1 MSRIYSN
8 HELRVKER
16 NRREAL
22 EREAEIAKNKLSEYE
37 RDKIAN
43 EIEDKYG
50 IRKYKA
56 MCGEMYTFMPEE
68 TFKAVVETVFRQLE
82 VKKVLAN
89 NNNLSD
95 EARTI
100 IKYLIEPTL
109 KLEYYDIVN
118 IPCTIDLKEP

>member
-1 MSRIYSN
+1 M
-8 HELRVKER
+8 RVKER

>member
-8 HELRVKER
+8 HELRIKER

-22 EREAEIAKNKLSEYE
+22 EREATIARNKLSEYE

-56 MCGEMYTFMPEE
+56 MCGEIYTFMPEE
-68 TFKAVVETVFRQLE
+68 TFIAVVETVFRQLE
-82 VKKVLAN
+82 IKKVLAN
-89 NNNLSD
+89 SNSLSD
-95 EARTI
+95 ETRTFI
-100 IKYLIEPTL
+100 EYLIEPAL
-109 KLEYYDIVN
+109 KLDYYDIVN
-118 IPCTIDLKEP
+118 IPCTIDLNEP